1 LTQVNLD
8 KDRELKGQ
16 YITIAER
23 PLCADGSRP
32 SSVYERLLWGKQTLR
47 ILLSVAAN
55 NLK

>member
-1 LTQVNLD
+1 MPAHLIGRHRQAPVVSECL
-8 KDRELKGQ
+8 
-16 YITIAER
+16 
-23 PLCADGSRP
+23 LCADGSRP